1 MYLRYHLHVYF
12 LKKQMHD
19 FNWITSSSRYNNYH
33 CLETRYA
40 HTYLHKVSIIIQ
52 SNKIRCSD
60 LTSHIFYYPDDTV
73 SLQSRSGNIVRRLQL
88 QANEDTVRY
97 FKSTDGGATWPLC
110 EQLVKIASP
119 YYSGIITFTQSTVGA
134 WCADTAH
141 PLVFAAGGIYIG
153 VFKIATGSRNTS
165 HYMDAHLQ
173 DFAGNAPLWES
184 EGVLPLS
191 LPAGGVAY
199 RTLSLPFI
207 YVAPASGIT
216 LYAGFCQSDSISEV
230 TYEVSWIRMI

>member
-1 MYLRYHLHVYF
+1 MRV
-12 LKKQMHD
+12 
-19 FNWITSSSRYNNYH
+19 N
-33 CLETRYA
+33 
-40 HTYLHKVSIIIQ
+40 
-52 SNKIRCSD
+52 SN

-119 YYSGIITFTQSTVGA
+119 YYSGIITFTPSTVGA

-153 VFKIATGSRNTS
+153 VFKVATVNRNTS

-173 DFAGNAPLWES
+173 DLAGNIPLWES
-184 EGVLPLS
+184 EGVLPLP
-191 LPAGGVAY
+191 LPAGVVSY

-216 LYAGFCQSDSISEV
+216 LYAGFFQSDSISEV

>member
-1 MYLRYHLHVYF
+1 ML
-12 LKKQMHD
+12 M
-19 FNWITSSSRYNNYH
+19 WWPG
-33 CLETRYA
+33 A
-40 HTYLHKVSIIIQ
+40 
-52 SNKIRCSD
+52 KIRGCYSALMKHLPAD
-60 LTSHIFYYPDDTV
+60 LINSSKHFTFSGVIATEISNLTSHIFYYPDDTV

-119 YYSGIITFTQSTVGA
+119 YYSGIITFTPSTVGA

-153 VFKIATGSRNTS
+153 VFKVATVNRNTS
-165 HYMDAHLQ
+165 HYMDTHLQ
-173 DFAGNAPLWES
+173 DLAGNVPLWES
-184 EGVLPLS
+184 EGVLPLP
-191 LPAGGVAY
+191 LPAGAISY

-216 LYAGFCQSDSISEV
+216 LYAGFFQSDSISEV